1 MRTGRTRS
9 ALLTRLARLE
19 SRAAVVTHPVKLR
32 FGKLRRLPR
41 DYEGEKHVV
50 VAKQLPKH
58 GDQEWAEF
66 EEVPGPDPNPQE
78 RGRGVPEYLD
88 VVFVA
93 AYAGA

>member
-1 MRTGRTRS
+1 MITGRTRS

-19 SRAAVVTHPVKLR
+19 SRAAVVTHPLKVR
-32 FGKLRRLPR
+32 FGKLRLPR
-41 DYEGEKHVV
+41 DYKGEKHVV

-66 EEVPGPDPNPQE
+66 EELPGPDPHPQE
-78 RGRGVPEYLD
+78 RGRGVPEYFN

>member
-1 MRTGRTRS
+1 
-9 ALLTRLARLE
+9 LTRLARLE
-19 SRAAVVTHPVKLR
+19 SRAAVDTHPVKLR
-32 FGKLRRLPR
+32 FGNLRRLTR

-50 VAKQLPKH
+50 VAKQLPKR
-58 GDQEWAEF
+58 GDHEWVEFQEL
-66 EEVPGPDPNPQE
+66 PGPDPNPQE